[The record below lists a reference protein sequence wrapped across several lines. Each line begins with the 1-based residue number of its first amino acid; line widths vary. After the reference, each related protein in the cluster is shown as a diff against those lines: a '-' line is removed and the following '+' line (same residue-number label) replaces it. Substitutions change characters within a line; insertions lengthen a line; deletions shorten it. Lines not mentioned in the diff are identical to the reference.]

1 MFSLEALA
9 FGGDG
14 EHFWAEGR
22 YHFRG
27 KLLDEFLEE
36 GGEMHVSALELV
48 FRVGEEGFEVVV
60 GGWNAVDEIFEDKSE
75 SDERGISYIIK
86 GELGENKEGA
96 DLWRSS

>member
-48 FRVGEEGFEVVV
+48 F
-60 GGWNAVDEIFEDKSE
+60 
-75 SDERGISYIIK
+75 
-86 GELGENKEGA
+86 
-96 DLWRSS
+96 